1 MRAAVVQINSG
12 ADRSRNLEVAG
23 ELVAAAAADG
33 AQLVVLPEKWALL
46 GDGAALTAG
55 AESLDG
61 EAITAARGWA
71 ADLGIHLLAG
81 SFTMLPDPGGVPRS
95 ALPTNTS
102 VLISPEG
109 QIVCSYDK
117 LHMFDVEAGGVEYRE
132 SDHEQAGD
140 GLAVADA
147 GDLRIGL
154 TICYDL
160 RFPELFRA
168 LLDRG
173 ATAFTVP
180 SAFTS
185 ATGRDHWETLLRARA
200 IENQAFALAANQ
212 VGTAAPSYDSWGH
225 SMIVG
230 PWGEVLAEV
239 KEGEGFAC
247 AELDLERQAEV
258 RRKLPAVNH
267 RRPEIFSEG
276 VAHGS

>member
-1 MRAAVVQINSG
+1 MAFPFGS
-12 ADRSRNLEVAG
+12 AD
-23 ELVAAAAADG
+23 
-33 AQLVVLPEKWALL
+33 QHL
-46 GDGAALTAG
+46 GP
-55 AESLDG
+55 
-61 EAITAARGWA
+61 
-71 ADLGIHLLAG
+71 DL
-81 SFTMLPDPGGVPRS
+81 
-95 ALPTNTS
+95 
-102 VLISPEG
+102 PEG

-200 IENQAFALAANQ
+200 IENQAFVLAANQ

-239 KEGEGFAC
+239 KEGRGSP
-247 AELDLERQAEV
+247 V
-258 RRKLPAVNH
+258 PNSISKGRRRSAASC
-267 RRPEIFSEG
+267 RR
-276 VAHGS
+276 